1 MLKKASLAEPSCTRL
16 CDTIDPGKTERPLR
30 ITEGS
35 RTFMGNVKSLFNKLL
50 GFLLL
55 CLVCSGVVAVV
66 LIRGQMT
73 QLAYTQMHLLFES
86 DFRNMRTFLQ
96 GKADWLLAVARD
108 LAKDELLKTG
118 LELEVFDQVRN
129 VAEGRK
135 TTLGLSEIMVINAQ
149 KRLVSRGDARRELLD
164 PQVDAALA
172 DKASG
177 GIEFGGRY
185 QMFGQTALAAPDG
198 TLLARVVVMQ
208 PLSAAFFQELK
219 AVLGKDAMVFAGT
232 REIGSTFAQPPGPLQ
247 LTPVASELFMAFHQ
261 RFIGTER
268 DLGEVVGDAGWRVV
282 LLETAAPL
290 LRSLRQ
296 VQWGSV
302 LFVLLFMSLIALVL
316 GLFFAANIRQPMRMI
331 QQSITALTQGKLET
345 RLHLGRRDEWRL
357 IEEALNRLSTS
368 LAQNAQ
374 LQAEN
379 LRLGAELD
387 VTRKLQQMLLP
398 TAAELQQI
406 ADLDIACYMAP
417 ADEVGG
423 DYYDVLQHNG
433 HIKIGI
439 GDVTGHGLESG
450 VVMLMTQA
458 MVRALLPSGETDPV
472 RFLDTVNRALYG
484 NVQRMGTDKNLTLAL
499 LDYAAGE
506 VRLSGQHE
514 EMLVVRREG
523 CVERVETVDLGF
535 PIGLVDEIADYIQH
549 RTVVLQ
555 PGDGV
560 VLYTDG
566 ITEAENAAGELYGL
580 ERLCAVVHA
589 HWAQAAETIKEAVV
603 ADVRRHIGGH
613 QVYDDLTLVVVKQQ

>member
-1 MLKKASLAEPSCTRL
+1 
-16 CDTIDPGKTERPLR
+16 
-30 ITEGS
+30 
-35 RTFMGNVKSLFNKLL
+35 MGNFKSLFNKLL

-73 QLAYTQMHLLFES
+73 QLAYTQMRLLFES
-86 DFRNMRTFLQ
+86 DFRNVRTFLQ
-96 GKADWLLAVARD
+96 GKADWLLAVAHD

-129 VAEGRK
+129 IAESRK
-135 TTLGLSEIMVINAQ
+135 TALGLSEVHGDQ
-149 KRLVSRGDARRELLD
+149 RLRSASSVGAMRAVTCLTRRST
-164 PQVDAALA
+164 PPWPTRTF
-172 DKASG
+172 G

-185 QMFGQTALAAPDG
+185 QVFGQTTLFTPDG
-198 TLLARVVVMQ
+198 KLLARVVVMQ

-232 REIGSTFAQPPGPLQ
+232 REVGSTFAQSPGPLQ
-247 LTPVASELFMAFHQ
+247 LTPVAPGLFMTFNQ
-261 RFIGTER
+261 QFIGTER
-268 DLGEVVGDAGWRVV
+268 DLGDVVGHAGWRVV

-302 LFVLLFMSLIALVL
+302 LFVLLFMSLMALVL
-316 GLFFAANIRQPMRMI
+316 GLFFAANIRRPMRMI
-331 QQSITALTQGKLET
+331 QQGIAALTQGNLDR
-345 RLHLGRRDEWRL
+345 RLHLGRQDEWRL

-374 LQAEN
+374 LQSEN
-379 LRLGAELD
+379 LRMGAELD
-387 VTRKLQQMLLP
+387 VTRKLQHMLLP
-398 TAAELQQI
+398 TAEELHQI
-406 ADLDIACYMAP
+406 ADLDIACYMEP
-417 ADEVGG
+417 AAEVGG

-433 HIKIGI
+433 QIKIGI

-450 VVMLMTQA
+450 VLMVMTQA
-458 MVRALLPSGETDPV
+458 IVRALLANGETDPV
-472 RFLDTVNRALYG
+472 RFLATLNRALYG

-499 LDYAAGE
+499 LDYAAGD

-514 EMLVVRREG
+514 KMLVVRG
-523 CVERVETVDLGF
+523 DGTVEVVDTIDLGF
-535 PIGLVDEIADYIQH
+535 PVALTDEIAEFIQH
-549 RTVVLQ
+549 TTVRLQ

-566 ITEAENAAGELYGL
+566 ITEAENLAREQYGL
-580 ERLCAVVHA
+580 ARLCTVVSQ
-589 HWAQAAETIKEAVV
+589 HWTTPAEVIKEC
-603 ADVRRHIGGH
+603 
-613 QVYDDLTLVVVKQQ
+613 VVKDVHQHMGAQQHV

>member
-1 MLKKASLAEPSCTRL
+1 
-16 CDTIDPGKTERPLR
+16 
-30 ITEGS
+30 
-35 RTFMGNVKSLFNKLL
+35 MGNFKSLFNKLL

-73 QLAYTQMHLLFES
+73 QLAYTQMRLLFES
-86 DFRNMRTFLQ
+86 DFRNVRTFLQ
-96 GKADWLLAVARD
+96 GKADWLLAVAHD

-129 VAEGRK
+129 IAESRK
-135 TTLGLSEIMVINAQ
+135 TTLGLSEVMVINAQ
-149 KRLVSRGDARRELLD
+149 KRLVSRGDARRDMLD

-172 DKASG
+172 DKAFG

-185 QMFGQTALAAPDG
+185 QVFGQTTLTTPDG
-198 TLLARVVVMQ
+198 KLLARVVVMQ

-232 REIGSTFAQPPGPLQ
+232 REVGSTFAQPPGPLQ
-247 LTPVASELFMAFHQ
+247 LTPVAPGLFMAFNQ

-268 DLGEVVGDAGWRVV
+268 DLGDVVGHAGWRVV

-316 GLFFAANIRQPMRMI
+316 GLFFAANIRRPMRMI
-331 QQSITALTQGKLET
+331 QQGIAALTQGNLAT

-357 IEEALNRLSTS
+357 IEEALNRMSTS

-379 LRLGAELD
+379 LRMGAELD
-387 VTRKLQQMLLP
+387 VTRKLQHMLLP
-398 TAAELQQI
+398 TAEELHQI
-406 ADLDIACYMAP
+406 ADLDIACYMEP

-433 HIKIGI
+433 LIKIGI

-450 VVMLMTQA
+450 VLMVMTQA
-458 MVRALLPSGETDPV
+458 IVRALLTNGETDPV
-472 RFLDTVNRALYG
+472 RFLDTLNRTLYG

-499 LDYAAGE
+499 LDYAAGD

-514 EMLVVRREG
+514 KMLVLRCDG
-523 CVERVETVDLGF
+523 TVEVVDTIDLGF
-535 PIGLVDEIADYIQH
+535 PVALTDEIADFIQH
-549 RTVVLQ
+549 TTVRLQ

-566 ITEAENAAGELYGL
+566 ITEAENLAREQYGL
-580 ERLCAVVHA
+580 ARLCTVVSR
-589 HWAQAAETIKEAVV
+589 HWTAPAEVIKEYVV
-603 ADVRRHIGGH
+603 KDVH
-613 QVYDDLTLVVVKQQ
+613 QHMGAQRMYDDITLVVVKRR

>member
-1 MLKKASLAEPSCTRL
+1 
-16 CDTIDPGKTERPLR
+16 
-30 ITEGS
+30 
-35 RTFMGNVKSLFNKLL
+35 MGHFKSLFNKLL

-55 CLVCSGVVAVV
+55 CLVCSGAVAVV

-73 QLAYTQMHLLFES
+73 QLAYEQTRLLFES
-86 DFRNMRTFLQ
+86 DFRNVRAFLQ
-96 GKADWLLAVARD
+96 GKAEGLLAVARD

-129 VAEGRK
+129 LAESRK
-135 TTLGLSEIMVINAQ
+135 ATLGLSEVLVINAQ
-149 KRLVSRGDARRELLD
+149 KRLVSRGDARRDMLD

-172 DKASG
+172 DKAFG
-177 GIEFGGRY
+177 GIEFGSRY
-185 QMFGQTALAAPDG
+185 QVFGQTMLSTPAG

-219 AVLGKDAMVFAGT
+219 DALGKDAMIFAGP
-232 REIGSTFAQPPGPLQ
+232 REVGTTFAQPPGPLQ
-247 LTPVASELFMAFHQ
+247 PTPVAPGLFTAFNRQ
-261 RFIGTER
+261 FIGTER
-268 DLGEVVGDAGWRVV
+268 DLGQVWGDGAWRVV
-282 LLETAAPL
+282 LLQTAAPL

-316 GLFFAANIRQPMRMI
+316 GLFFVANIRRPLRAI
-331 QQSITALTQGKLET
+331 QQGIAALTQGNLTT

-379 LRLGAELD
+379 LRMGAELD
-387 VTRKLQQMLLP
+387 TTRKLQHMLLP
-398 TAAELQQI
+398 SVEELHQI
-406 ADLDIACYMAP
+406 ADLDIACYMEP
-417 ADEVGG
+417 AAEVGG

-433 HIKIGI
+433 LIKIGI

-450 VVMLMTQA
+450 VLMVMTQA
-458 MVRALLPSGETDPV
+458 IVRALLTNGETNPV
-472 RFLDTVNRALYG
+472 RFLDTLNRVLYG

-499 LDYAAGE
+499 LDYAAGD

-514 EMLVVRREG
+514 KMLVVRG
-523 CVERVETVDLGF
+523 DGTVEVVDTIDLGF
-535 PIGLVDEIADYIQH
+535 PVALIDEIADFIQH
-549 RTVVLQ
+549 ITVRLQ

-566 ITEAENAAGELYGL
+566 ITEAENLAGEQYGL
-580 ERLCAVVHA
+580 GRLCTVVSQ
-589 HWAQAAETIKEAVV
+589 HWTTSAEVIKEYVV
-603 ADVRRHIGGH
+603 KDVYQHMGTQRL
-613 QVYDDLTLVVVKQQ
+613 YDDITLVVMKRR